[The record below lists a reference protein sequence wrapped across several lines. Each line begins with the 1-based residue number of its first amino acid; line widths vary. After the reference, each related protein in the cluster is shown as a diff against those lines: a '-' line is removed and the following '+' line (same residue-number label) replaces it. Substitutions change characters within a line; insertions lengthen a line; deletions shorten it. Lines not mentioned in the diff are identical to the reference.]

1 MLITLNVTKEIFDR
15 WTEVAKAT
23 RENDY
28 YYDTPHGYRTMEGKY
43 FPEIVGKIE
52 GTYSPKDDVK
62 CGWSFGTDFIQ
73 YATCGGNV
81 WGMKEEEGKY
91 IAYFSG
97 RRSRIKDFIN
107 MMKDSDPSFK
117 KETAKVAVL
126 ESAAPSDMYWWE
138 IKDEYLERRAA
149 EKEAAKKRAQ
159 ENRRKSDRR
168 FAQENNPF
176 SVLKGI
182 QNKNK

>member
-1 MLITLNVTKEIFDR
+1 MLITLNVTKEIFNA
-15 WTEVAKAT
+15 WVKVAKET
-23 RENDY
+23 READT

-81 WGMKEEEGKY
+81 WGMKEEGDKY

-97 RRSRIKDFIN
+97 RRSRIRDFIG

-117 KETAKVAVL
+117 KETANIVIH
-126 ESAAPSDMYWWE
+126 ESAAPSDIHWWE
-138 IKDEYLERRAA
+138 EKPDYEARKDA
-149 EKEAAKKRAQ
+149 EKEAAKKRAE
-159 ENRRKSDRR
+159 ENRRRSDRR
-168 FAQENNPF
+168 FSKENNPF
-176 SVLKGI
+176 AVLKGVV
-182 QNKNK
+182 KG